1 MPMCCITQERGIQE
15 VYRRGEGE
23 ASSQAVKWKGKHMAE
38 KMRYNK
44 IIDLLEQGKPVFST
58 STVPNGSLDDL
69 TYIADADYDAV
80 ILEMEHEGF
89 SFTTLRTSLQ
99 VLLNRKRIAEKGNL
113 QPDVVPLVRIPPN
126 ARERNQWVIK
136 QALDTGVYGLVLP
149 HLSTVEDA
157 QAAVVAARYPQVPG
171 VQDFEPAG
179 ERGWGNRSASRY
191 WGLTPQEYYD
201 AADLWPLDPEGNILL
216 MGIVEEAEGV
226 QNIRDIL
233 RQVRGIGAIW
243 AGPGDMSVS
252 MGLRGQAS
260 HPAVQENLL
269 RVLAACKEFG
279 VPCATGATANDVAM
293 RLEQGFSILMTAPV
307 RSTPGLV
314 EGRRLAAR

>member
-1 MPMCCITQERGIQE
+1 
-15 VYRRGEGE
+15 
-23 ASSQAVKWKGKHMAE
+23 MAE

-44 IIDLLEQGKPVFST
+44 IIDLLEHGKPVFST

-80 ILEMEHEGF
+80 IIEMEHEGF

-113 QPDVVPLVRIPPN
+113 QPDVVPMVRIPPN

-149 HLSTVEDA
+149 HLNTVEDA
-157 QAAVVAARYPQVPG
+157 QAAVAAARYPQVPG
-171 VQDFEPAG
+171 VQDFAPAG
-179 ERGWGNRSASRY
+179 ERGWGNRIASRY

-216 MGIVEEAEGV
+216 MGIIEEAEGV
-226 QNIRDIL
+226 QNIRDIV

-279 VPCATGATANDVAM
+279 VPCATGATADDVAM
-293 RLEQGFSILMTAPV
+293 RLEQGFRIIMTAPV